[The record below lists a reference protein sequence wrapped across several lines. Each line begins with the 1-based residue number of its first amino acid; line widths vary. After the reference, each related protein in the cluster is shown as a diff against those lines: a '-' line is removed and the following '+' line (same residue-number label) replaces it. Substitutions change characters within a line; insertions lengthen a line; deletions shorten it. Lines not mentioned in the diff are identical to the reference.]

1 MSAQIWTNRVKP
13 EPWPIL
19 ALVKV
24 EKRQTKRLRK
34 FTLKHFMAFTINK
47 NLNVASPENPNETG
61 YLTQVFFAKKLIS
74 AKYRLI

>member
-1 MSAQIWTNRVKP
+1 M
-13 EPWPIL
+13 PWPIL

-47 NLNVASPENPNETG
+47 NSNVASPANAIETG

-74 AKYRLI
+74 AKYFRKVSGFEPSLV

>member
-1 MSAQIWTNRVKP
+1 MLAQIWTIRGKP

-47 NLNVASPENPNETG
+47 NLNVPGRN
-61 YLTQVFFAKKLIS
+61 
-74 AKYRLI
+74 RLFDPSIFLQRN